1 MHWNGYS
8 RTEGR
13 TRRWLASLDNSVLV
27 MCFRHYRSLEIQ
39 GEETVSHSAEEKEE
53 YGPNKPLTSSQ
64 GADPLRVGH

>member
-1 MHWNGYS
+1 MDTQGL
-8 RTEGR
+8 RER
-13 TRRWLASLDNSVLV
+13 MRRWLASLDNSVFV
-27 MCFRHYRSLEIQ
+27 MCFRYYRSLEIQ